1 MIQVGTL
8 LGSYEILSP
17 LGKGGMGAVWRA
29 RDQKLAREV
38 AIKTLPEEFA
48 RDGERLARFKR
59 EARILASLNH
69 PNIATI
75 YDIGEDA
82 GVPYIAMEHIDGRTL
97 RQVLSEGPLAEDP
110 LIGYARQIAE
120 GLTEA
125 HQAGIVHR
133 DLKPENVLV
142 RADDY
147 VKILDFG
154 LAKHQPPLGGDSQAT
169 TVSSEDTS
177 PGAILG
183 TVAYM
188 SPEQAKGLS
197 VDFRSDQFAFGVILY
212 ELATGAP
219 AFLRDTAAETLS
231 AILRDEPEIEG
242 RVSPSLAEVVGRCLG
257 KEPEERYA
265 DTGELAERLALSR
278 DVGAPVSPPS
288 VPAIAVLPFNYLSP
302 QASDE
307 YFSDGLTEE
316 IITDLSRVR
325 AMKVIS
331 QKSAIQLK
339 GSEKD
344 LPTIGRELGVDYLLQ
359 GSVRRAGHQLRV
371 TAQLID
377 LDSDAHVWAD
387 KYDGTMDDIF
397 AIQEQIAGNIVDA
410 LKVQLS
416 AEEDRRISERPI
428 DDAQAFDCY
437 LRARYE
443 YSRGTR
449 EGVDAALRYVDQGLE
464 IVGPNALLYA
474 AKGNAYFHL
483 SYIDTFRH
491 REHLRVCRHWAEKI
505 LELEPDAARGHSLLG
520 LVLFDLFETVE
531 GLRHMERAFELDPND
546 VDNLGWL
553 SVFYASVG
561 NPERS
566 DYFYGLLVVRDSLNP
581 FTQFVGGMCDL
592 LADRMDGAATR
603 FEKAYSASPQ
613 TPQFR
618 TAYAQVLACQGK
630 ADEAIELLAPFE
642 AAGESHSW
650 TTLGLILKSSLKADR
665 VGVAGLVSE
674 ELETAFRT
682 DLLFAL
688 MLAERYAVLGDKER
702 ACEWLEIA
710 VEGGF
715 WNSRF
720 LESDPLLRNLQGEPD
735 LARVIDR
742 ARAKTERL
750 DSFVR

>member
-1 MIQVGTL
+1 MIQAGTQI
-8 LGSYEILSP
+8 GSYEILSP
-17 LGKGGMGAVWRA
+17 LGKGGMGRVWRA
-29 RDQKLAREV
+29 RDQRLAREV

-48 RDGERLARFKR
+48 RDEERLARFKR

-69 PNIATI
+69 PSIATI

-82 GVPYIAMEHIDGRTL
+82 GVPYMAMECIDGRTL
-97 RQVLSEGPLAEDP
+97 RQVLSEGALAEER
-110 LIGYARQIAE
+110 LIRYARQISEA
-120 GLTEA
+120 LTDA
-125 HQAGIVHR
+125 HRAGIVHR
-133 DLKPENVLV
+133 DLKPENVMV
-142 RADDY
+142 RSDDY

-154 LAKHQPPLGGDSQAT
+154 LAKQQPPLDPDSQAT
-169 TVSSEDTS
+169 TVSSEHTN
-177 PGAILG
+177 PGTILG
-183 TVAYM
+183 TIAYM

-197 VDFRSDQFAFGVILY
+197 VDFRSDQFAFGSVLY
-212 ELATGAP
+212 ELATGVP

-231 AILRDEPEIEG
+231 AILRDEPDIEG
-242 RVSPSLAEVVGRCLG
+242 RIRPSLAAVLGRCLA

-265 DTGELAERLALSR
+265 DTGELARMLALGP
-278 DVGAPVSPPS
+278 DVAATVSTRS
-288 VPAIAVLPFNYLSP
+288 VPSIAVLPFNYLSP

-344 LPTIGRELGVDYLLQ
+344 LPTIGKELSVDYLLQ
-359 GSVRRAGHQLRV
+359 GSVRRAGDQLRV

-377 LDSDAHVWAD
+377 LVSDTHVWAD

-397 AIQEQIAGNIVDA
+397 AIQERIAGNIVDA

-416 AEEDRRISERPI
+416 AEENRRISERPI
-428 DDAQAFDCY
+428 DNAQAFDCY

-449 EGVDAALRYVDQGLE
+449 EGVDAALHYVDRGLE

-491 REHLRVCRHWAEKI
+491 REILQICRRWADKI
-505 LELEPDAARGHSLLG
+505 LEKEPDSARGHALLG

-531 GLRHMERAFELDPND
+531 GIRHMERAFELDSND
-546 VDNLGWL
+546 ADNLGWL
-553 SVFYASVG
+553 SLFHAVLGQSQ
-561 NPERS
+561 RS
-566 DYFYGLLVVRDSLNP
+566 DYLFGLLVARDSLNP

-592 LADRMDGAATR
+592 LADRIDGSATR
-603 FEKAYSASPQ
+603 FAKAYATSPEN
-613 TPQFR
+613 PNYR
-618 TAYAQVLACQGK
+618 TAYAQILASQGK
-630 ADEAIELLAPFE
+630 VDEAVELLAPFDE
-642 AAGESHSW
+642 AGDFHSW
-650 TTLGLILKSSLKADR
+650 TTLGLILKHALEGNSTR
-665 VGVAGLVSE
+665 VAELVTE
-674 ELETAFRT
+674 ELEAAFRT

-688 MLAERYAVLGDKER
+688 MLAERYAVLGDRES

-710 VEGGF
+710 VDGGF
-715 WNSRF
+715 WNFRF
-720 LESDPLLRNLQGEPD
+720 LESDPLLRDLQGD
-735 LARVIDR
+735 QALARLVDR
-742 ARAKTERL
+742 ARGKTKRL